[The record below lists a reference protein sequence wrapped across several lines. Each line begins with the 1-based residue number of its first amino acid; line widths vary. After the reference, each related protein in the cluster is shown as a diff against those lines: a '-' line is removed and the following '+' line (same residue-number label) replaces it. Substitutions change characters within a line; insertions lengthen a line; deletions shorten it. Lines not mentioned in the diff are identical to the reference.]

1 MSPEHLKSVR
11 LSRNLSQ
18 KIVANTLG
26 IDRTFLSKIENG
38 QRSCS
43 EELEQQLLDFYSKF
57 SVGNGWLEVKFDYI
71 RIRIPT
77 NDPKKVI
84 EDILGMEFTSF
95 YYADTKLF
103 GYVEMYQ
110 KGMIRV
116 LNSKKGDE
124 RGCLIELSGQGCRHY
139 ESVLDER
146 SDSWKEFFFRCQE
159 FEGTPR
165 RLDIAVD
172 DLEEIFSLHEL
183 VRKLSRNEFISGFQT
198 WRSQE
203 EKSMLEDAS
212 GGLSIYLGS
221 PQSLMHFCFYQKNYE
236 IAKKQGIPLEE
247 VEIKNRYEIRM
258 KNKKAERFLDQY
270 LRTNDFSSLVV
281 GVLANQLMVLEK
293 SRENGKDN
301 RIWASWAKLIQGVEK
316 VPLTLKPEKPNYNRK
331 LAYLKTQAAR
341 SIKIVKIVDETLGL
355 NRLDEILGVTEL
367 REQDEKIIEDEVRS
381 VCEYIQE
388 NPQAI
393 DYLL

>member
-18 KIVANTLG
+18 KIVAHTLG
-26 IDRTFLSKIENG
+26 IDRTLLSKIENG

-43 EELEQQLLDFYSKF
+43 EELEQQLLAFYSNF
-57 SVGNGWLEVKFDYI
+57 TVANTRLEVKFDYV

-77 NDPKKVI
+77 NDPKKVV
-84 EDILGMEFTSF
+84 EKVLGLDFDSF
-95 YYADTKLF
+95 YYADTRLF
-103 GYVEMYQ
+103 GYIEMYQ

-116 LNSKKGDE
+116 MNSKKGDE

-146 SDSWKEFFFRCQE
+146 SDSWKAFFTRCKE
-159 FEGTPR
+159 YGGVPR
-165 RLDIAVD
+165 RLDIAID

-183 VRKLSRNEFISGFQT
+183 ARKLNQNEFVSEFQT

-203 EKSMLEDAS
+203 EKSMLEDES

-236 IAKKQGIPLEE
+236 IAKKEKIPLED

-258 KNKKAERFLDQY
+258 KNKKAERFLDHY
-270 LRTNDFSSLVV
+270 LEARDFSSLVV
-281 GVLANQLMVLEK
+281 GILANQLTVLEK
-293 SRENGKDN
+293 PKTCEKDN
-301 RIWASWAKLIQGVEK
+301 QLWEPWARLIQGVEK

-331 LAYLKTQAAR
+331 LVYLKTQAAR
-341 SIKIVKIVDETLGL
+341 SMKIVKIVDEVLGL
-355 NRLDEILGVTEL
+355 NRLGEILGTTEL
-367 REQDEKIIEDEVRS
+367 RERDEKIIEDEVQS
-381 VCEYIQE
+381 VCEYVRE